1 METRE
6 KNLDLLRV
14 IAAFLVVMLHTSVR
28 PTMVNITQHTAS
40 FTVANFFNSA
50 TRVAVP
56 IFVLLSGAFLLSNQ
70 KNESFSNFYKKTCY
84 KIVLP
89 TFIASLIYMYYNDA
103 LNYLQACFLHTEL
116 TEPIHLN
123 PLHVLKGPCF
133 YHLWYMYMLIGL
145 YLMVPILIR
154 LKRRMGMKRF
164 TYLGCVLLMLDCII
178 IYFNESFWPLRF
190 INYLGYFI
198 LGDVLHRYYHK
209 QPKKASPFLIIAIIS
224 YLLNTLGT
232 EIIVRNGYFTTPNKK
247 LLLYGNLSPLIIV
260 SALTLF
266 IYFLNRL
273 SRDSQLLVF
282 TTHTFNIYLVHAGIL
297 MPIDQCINKILKLSI
312 PVIIYIPLITCI
324 VFMLSYGMSIIINWI
339 TQKLTVRNKSYI
351 SKIYSTN

>member
-1 METRE
+1 MCKEGYYENKR
-6 KNLDLLRV
+6 KKLRLTKGDCSIFSGYV
-14 IAAFLVVMLHTSVR
+14 AYKCTTYNGQSQ
-28 PTMVNITQHTAS
+28 NDAS
-40 FTVANFFNSA
+40 FIVANFFNSA

-123 PLHVLKGPCF
+123 PLYVLKGPCF

-154 LKRRMGMKRF
+154 LKRRVGMKRF
-164 TYLGCVLLMLDCII
+164 T
-178 IYFNESFWPLRF
+178 
-190 INYLGYFI
+190 YLGYFI

-266 IYFLNRL
+266 IYFLNRP

-351 SKIYSTN
+351 SKTYSTN

>member
-1 METRE
+1 M
-6 KNLDLLRV
+6 
-14 IAAFLVVMLHTSVR
+14 
-28 PTMVNITQHTAS
+28 
-40 FTVANFFNSA
+40 
-50 TRVAVP
+50 
-56 IFVLLSGAFLLSNQ
+56 
-70 KNESFSNFYKKTCY
+70 
-84 KIVLP
+84 
-89 TFIASLIYMYYNDA
+89 
-103 LNYLQACFLHTEL
+103 CFLHTSL
-116 TEPIHLN
+116 TEPIRLN
-123 PLHVLKGPCF
+123 PLHVLKVPCF

-154 LKRRMGMKRF
+154 LKRRMGLKYF
-164 TYLGCVLLMLDCII
+164 TYLGWGLLVVDCFI

-198 LGDVLHRYYHK
+198 LGDVLHRHYAKHPK
-209 QPKKASPFLIIAIIS
+209 QAAPFLSIAIVS
-224 YLLNTLGT
+224 YLLNVLVT
-232 EIIVRNGYFTTPNKK
+232 EMIVRNGYFTTPNEK
-247 LLLYGNLSPLIIV
+247 LVLYGNLSPLVIV

-266 IYFLNRL
+266 IYFLNRP

-351 SKIYSTN
+351 SKTYSTN